1 MRRGHNLASFF
12 LQHLKTMKKFLIK
25 ITAYGYITEFTVMA
39 KDTPES
45 IENAILDK
53 LGKNDINWENSDFY
67 DRRLKW
73 LTFEEVKDDGLTRP
87 IQTKKVL
94 GVELG
99 TGASQFG

>member
-1 MRRGHNLASFF
+1 
-12 LQHLKTMKKFLIK
+12 MKKFLIK
-25 ITAYGYITEFTVMA
+25 IRAYGYMTEFTVMA
-39 KDTPES
+39 ENS
-45 IENAILDK
+45 SQGIENAILDK
-53 LGKNDINWENSDFY
+53 LGKNDINWENSEFY
-67 DRRLKW
+67 SLTNQW

>member
-1 MRRGHNLASFF
+1 
-12 LQHLKTMKKFLIK
+12 MKKFLIK

-73 LTFEEVKDDGLTRP
+73 LTFEEVKDDELTRP
-87 IQTKKVL
+87 IQTKEVL
-94 GVELG
+94 GAEVAVG
-99 TGASQFG
+99 V

>member
-1 MRRGHNLASFF
+1 
-12 LQHLKTMKKFLIK
+12 MKKFLIK
-25 ITAYGYITEFTVMA
+25 ITAHGYITEFTVMA

-53 LGKNDINWENSDFY
+53 LGKNDINWEKSDFY

-73 LTFEEVKDDGLTRP
+73 LTFEEVKDDELTRP

>member
-1 MRRGHNLASFF
+1 
-12 LQHLKTMKKFLIK
+12 MKKFLIK

-39 KDTPES
+39 EDTSKS

-94 GVELG
+94 GVDVG
-99 TGASQFG
+99 AGASQFG

>member
-1 MRRGHNLASFF
+1 
-12 LQHLKTMKKFLIK
+12 MKKFLIK

-39 KDTPES
+39 EDTSKS

-67 DRRLKW
+67 DRRKQW
-73 LTFEEVKDDGLTRP
+73 LTFEEVKDDELTRP
-87 IQTKKVL
+87 IQTKEVL

-99 TGASQFG
+99 AGAS

>member
-1 MRRGHNLASFF
+1 
-12 LQHLKTMKKFLIK
+12 MKKFLIK
-25 ITAYGYITEFTVMA
+25 IRAYGYMTEFTVMA
-39 KDTPES
+39 ENS
-45 IENAILDK
+45 SQGIENAILDK

-73 LTFEEVKDDGLTRP
+73 LTFEEVKDDELTRP

>member
-1 MRRGHNLASFF
+1 
-12 LQHLKTMKKFLIK
+12 MKKFLIK

-39 KDTPES
+39 EDTSKS

-53 LGKNDINWENSDFY
+53 LGKNDINWENSEFY
-67 DRRLKW
+67 SLTKQW
-73 LTFEEVKDDGLTRP
+73 LTFEEVKDDELTRP